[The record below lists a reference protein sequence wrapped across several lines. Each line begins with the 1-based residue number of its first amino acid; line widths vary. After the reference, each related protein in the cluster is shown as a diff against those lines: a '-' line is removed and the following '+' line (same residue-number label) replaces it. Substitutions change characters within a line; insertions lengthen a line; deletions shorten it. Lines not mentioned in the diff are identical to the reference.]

1 MLPRILGVHLDSLLL
16 LFVEKYYTAAA
27 HAPELVYFLNNIKF
41 S

>member
-1 MLPRILGVHLDSLLL
+1 MLL

-27 HAPELVYFLNNIKF
+27 HAPELVCFLNNINF